1 MDLNRLYKLERKYG
15 RYAIEDL
22 MLYIV
27 FANAIVFIIDFLMP
41 ATNLINKLMLYPD
54 RVLKGD
60 VWRLLTFL
68 FVPPSDSI
76 IWIVFALYFYYLVG
90 TSLEDQW
97 GSFRFNIYYLIG
109 VLASIAAAFLAY
121 ATMPVFY
128 GAYLPVAITP
138 EHLNLSLFLA
148 FAHLFPNFEV
158 VIFFILPVKVKY
170 LAWINWAFI
179 IYSLIFNPLPIKFAA
194 VASIVNYL
202 IFFGSDIIKNIK
214 LKRQV
219 YKNRRRFRQAFKK

>member
-1 MDLNRLYKLERKYG
+1 MDLKWLYKIERKYG
-15 RYAIEDL
+15 RYAIKDL

-27 FANAIVFIIDFLMP
+27 FANAIVFIIDYLMP
-41 ATNLINKLMLYPD
+41 STNLIGKLMLYPD
-54 RVLKGD
+54 RVLKGE
-60 VWRLLTFL
+60 VWRILTFL
-68 FVPPSDSI
+68 LVPPSDSI

-121 ATMPVFY
+121 ATMPVFF
-128 GAYLPVAITP
+128 GVKASLPITP
-138 EHLNLSLFLA
+138 VHLNLSLFLA

-158 VIFFILPVKVKY
+158 MIFFILPVKVKY
-170 LAWINWAFI
+170 LAWLNWAFI
-179 IYSLIFNPLPIKFAA
+179 IFSIIVNPPPMKFAA
-194 VASIVNYL
+194 VASVVNYL
-202 IFFGSDIIKNIK
+202 IFFSSDIIKKIK